1 MTAERYPTPIGIEA
15 IAERWR
21 EDRRKRFAIYTEEFR
36 QPKAEGSRG
45 WVITG
50 LLDRQGY
57 LPDSLAAEFLDLRI
71 GLRTGP
77 RAGEWLRLFTELTT
91 GRPPLNLDE
100 VRDATPKGE
109 GGFKGYR

>member
-1 MTAERYPTPIGIEA
+1 MNPERYPPPVGIEA

-21 EDRRKRFAIYTEEFR
+21 KDRREKFRIYTEEYR
-36 QPKAEGSRG
+36 TEKAAGSRG
-45 WVITG
+45 WVIVG

-57 LPDSLAAEFLDLRI
+57 LPESLAAEFLDLRL

-77 RAGEWLRLFTELTT
+77 RAKEWLLLFTDLTT
-91 GRPPLNLDE
+91 ARPPLNLDE

-109 GGFKGYR
+109 GGLKGYR